1 MALILLNHCRNKLLD
16 GIEVRKNVDAKDAF
30 ELVWRYIQDSL
41 CVTNTC
47 IVDKDGSI
55 AKARA
60 DCFGCLMKSIGI

>member
-1 MALILLNHCRNKLLD
+1 MSLVLLDHGRNKLLD

-41 CVTNTC
+41 GMTDTC
-47 IVDKDGSI
+47 IVDKNGSI

-60 DCFGCLMKSIGI
+60 DCFGCLMKRIGI